1 MNRKKINPDGVRGY
15 VRIIVV
21 FLAVVLLSLLVFFW
35 LCAEGRR
42 GKRKKDDHR

>member
-21 FLAVVLLSLLVFFW
+21 FLAVVLLSLLVF
-35 LCAEGRR
+35 LAVCRR
-42 GKRKKDDHR
+42 MSRKM